1 MILTVL
7 GCAGGIGGVER
18 LTTCLL
24 LDDDILLDA
33 GTGISELGIEEL
45 VRIDHVFLTHSHL
58 DHVAGLP
65 FLLDAVL
72 DRRQGPVIVHASQSV
87 IDTLNQHLFNWML
100 WPNFAVVPNAEH
112 PVLQWEPL
120 PPLVRLDLGIRSITA
135 YPVKHTVPAVAYLVD
150 NGRAAFL
157 FSGDMCSSTE
167 MWAAV
172 TGEPRLRNV
181 IVDCSFPDAQS
192 AIAELSMH
200 YSPRS
205 LLEDIASLPGSIG
218 LLVTHMKPGGESL
231 ILQELR
237 RGIADRPLRALKR
250 GDRLVF

>member
-1 MILTVL
+1 MNLTVL

-33 GTGISELGIEEL
+33 GTGVSELRMEAL

-72 DRRQGPVIVHASQSV
+72 DRRQGPVVVHASQSV
-87 IDTLNQHLFNWML
+87 IDTLSKHLFNWML
-100 WPNFAVVPNAEH
+100 WPDFAVVPNAEH
-112 PVLQWEPL
+112 PVLRWEPL
-120 PPLVRLDLGIRSITA
+120 LPFVRLGLGLRSITA
-135 YPVKHTVPAVAYLVD
+135 YPVKHTVPAVAYLVE

-157 FSGDMCSSTE
+157 FSGDMSSSPE

-172 TGEPRLRNV
+172 AGEPRISKV

-192 AIAELSMH
+192 AIAHLSMH

-205 LLEDIASLPGSIG
+205 LLEDIASLPSSMA
-218 LLVTHMKPGGESL
+218 LLVTHMKPSFEDL
-231 ILQELR
+231 IMEELR
-237 RGIADRPLRALKR
+237 RGVADRPLHALKR
-250 GDRLVF
+250 GDRLAF

>member
-1 MILTVL
+1 MNLTVL

-33 GTGISELGIEEL
+33 GTGISELGMEEL

-72 DRRQGPVIVHASQSV
+72 DRRRGPVIVHASQSV
-87 IDTLNQHLFNWML
+87 IDTLNKHLFNWML
-100 WPNFAVVPNAEH
+100 WPDFAVVPNAEH
-112 PVLQWEPL
+112 PVLHWEPL
-120 PPLVRLDLGIRSITA
+120 PPFVRLSLGIRSITA

-157 FSGDMCSSTE
+157 FSGDMSSSPE

-172 TGEPRLRNV
+172 AGEPRISKV

-192 AIAELSMH
+192 AIAQLSMH

-205 LLEDIASLPGSIG
+205 LLEDIASLPNSIA
-218 LLVTHMKPGGESL
+218 LLVTHMKPGCENL

-237 RGIADRPLRALKR
+237 KGVADRPLDALKR

>member
-1 MILTVL
+1 MNLTVL
-7 GCAGGIGGVER
+7 GCAGGIGGAER

-33 GTGISELGIEEL
+33 GTGISELRMEEL
-45 VRIDHVFLTHSHL
+45 VRINHIFLTHSHL

-72 DRRQGPVIVHASQSV
+72 DRRQGPVIVHASQAV
-87 IDTLNQHLFNWML
+87 IDTLNKHLFNWML
-100 WPNFAVVPNAEH
+100 WPDFAVVPNAEH
-112 PVLQWEPL
+112 PVLHWEPL
-120 PPLVRLDLGIRSITA
+120 PPFARLGLGIRGITA
-135 YPVKHTVPAVAYLVD
+135 YPVKHTVPSVAYLVD

-157 FSGDMCSSTE
+157 FSGDMSSSPE

-172 TGEPRLRNV
+172 AGEPWISKV

-192 AIAELSMH
+192 AIAQRSMH

-205 LLEDIASLPGSIG
+205 LLEDIASLPSSIA
-218 LLVTHMKPGGESL
+218 LLVTHMKPGYEQL

-237 RGIADRPLRALKR
+237 KGVADRPLDALKR